1 MKASNS
7 NITSYKYDP
16 ELQNALQNFIN
27 TIDNIYK
34 TLDLKFTNDEKIKIQ
49 KIRERRKQNEPG

>member
-1 MKASNS
+1 MKSSNS

-16 ELQNALQNFIN
+16 ELQNALFDFIGAIEDVYG
-27 TIDNIYK
+27 TFE
-34 TLDLKFTNDEKIKIQ
+34 LKLSDQEKRKIQ